1 MKKINTTYHTSK
13 DRVICVTSDTGHDF
27 YYQPVKSKVKYW
39 LNHIAFSPSIEAY
52 FRKKGCDM
60 DGFGVS
66 LTLRE
71 LYAFKDYHNYKLSCL
86 MDRFG
91 GQIEYVIKEYI
102 LNEQMMEDRFED
114 MYAASREAYDAHEF
128 ERVA

>member
-1 MKKINTTYHTSK
+1 MKKIKTNYHTNK

-39 LNHIAFSPSIEAY
+39 LNHIAFSPSIETY
-52 FRKKGCDM
+52 FRKKGRDM

-71 LYAFKDYHNYKLSCL
+71 LYAFKDHHNYKLNCL